1 MKTQKEE
8 RNRLVKWITKT
19 TLINVLLVA
28 VCFFGIIAVMLGTY
42 KGSTDLTKDI
52 IGTWDCEQFYK
63 NQESFQ
69 VPDSQEIV
77 VTINENGEITLTGS
91 ANASI
96 FRNAARKG
104 TYTIEG
110 GSTMLIDM
118 GEELWTCACVFTQD
132 GLLRMT
138 IPENKTVLYL
148 KKR

>member
-77 VTINENGEITLTGS
+77 ITINENGEITLTGS

-96 FRNAARKG
+96 FRNASFV
-104 TYTIEG
+104 I
-110 GSTMLIDM
+110 L
-118 GEELWTCACVFTQD
+118 
-132 GLLRMT
+132 
-138 IPENKTVLYL
+138 
-148 KKR
+148 

>member
-77 VTINENGEITLTGS
+77 ITINENGEITLTGS

-96 FRNAARKG
+96 FRNASRKG

>member
-8 RNRLVKWITKT
+8 RIGLLKWITKT
-19 TLINVLLVA
+19 TIINVLLVA
-28 VCFFGIIAVMLGTY
+28 VCFFGIVAVMIGTY
-42 KGSTDLTKDI
+42 KGSTDLTEDI
-52 IGTWDCEQFYK
+52 IGVWDCDQFYK

-69 VPDSQEIV
+69 VPNSQEIV
-77 VTINENGEITLTGS
+77 ITICEDGEITLTGS

-96 FRNAARKG
+96 FRNASRKG
-104 TYTIEG
+104 TYTVEG
-110 GSTMLIDM
+110 GSTLLIDM